1 MKELRK
7 DYFLEEFVLV
17 SPDDDVDRYFS
28 TNNKSSDDSCSICK
42 LDTSDNVIKTEV
54 LSFFEL
60 ETSHIDAKNVSNIEQ
75 KTQKTIYIAD
85 KSHKKINK
93 LSISKLFKLL
103 KTTQSVYTDMIST
116 DMKNLQIIINSG
128 QYAGG
133 NSVHNSIEISNF
145 PIPPPV
151 LVAEINSSK
160 QTLLDLGICPMC
172 RIINLETGGPR
183 QIISTVNF
191 FAFCPWASTYSFEF
205 WIYPKSHQLSFSS
218 LNVQEL
224 EDLAQILRSTLG
236 GMDNILKNPSY
247 SLVFHNSL
255 NEPDGELHWHIEIY
269 PKLIPKNGFE
279 NGFGIYVNTISP
291 EKSAEILGK
300 ASRKELASLVGVI

>member
-17 SPDDDVDRYFS
+17 SPDDDIDQYFS

-60 ETSHIDAKNVSNIEQ
+60 ENSHMETKNVSNIEQ

-151 LVAEINSSK
+151 LVDEINSSK

-172 RIINLETGGPR
+172 RIINLETGGPI

-205 WIYPKSHQLSFSS
+205 CIDLLMKFVEFPSKKCAKSVCL
-218 LNVQEL
+218 
-224 EDLAQILRSTLG
+224 
-236 GMDNILKNPSY
+236 
-247 SLVFHNSL
+247 
-255 NEPDGELHWHIEIY
+255 
-269 PKLIPKNGFE
+269 
-279 NGFGIYVNTISP
+279 
-291 EKSAEILGK
+291 
-300 ASRKELASLVGVI
+300 